1 MRKVWRWLVTPV
13 IHIRWEA
20 VRGPFKGGTVGFHLT
35 RLWFLLVAVGVVVEV
50 VR

>member
-1 MRKVWRWLVTPV
+1 MRKVWRWLLTPV
-13 IHIRWEA
+13 FCIQWVAE
-20 VRGPFKGGTVGFHLT
+20 RGPYKGGRIGFHLT